1 VRIVLDTNVLVAA
14 FISRGICSELLEH
27 CVQTHEL
34 ITSLFILNEFSGKM
48 TTKFKFTHDDSNAAI
63 NLLRT
68 KMLIVEPVQLDS
80 RISRD
85 EDDDNILAT
94 AIAGNC
100 DCIITGDIDLLVL
113 RNFNG
118 IAIIKP
124 ADFSAYEKL

>member
-1 VRIVLDTNVLVAA
+1 VRIVLDTNVLIAA
-14 FISRGICSELLEH
+14 FISRGTCSELLEH
-27 CVQTHEL
+27 CAQAHEL
-34 ITSLFILNEFSGKM
+34 ITSLFILNEFRGKLI
-48 TTKFKFTHDDSNAAI
+48 TKFKFTLEDSNAAI
-63 NLLRT
+63 SLLQT

-100 DCIITGDIDLLVL
+100 DCIITGDNDLLVL
-113 RNFNG
+113 KNFNG

-124 ADFSAYEKL
+124 ADFSGYEKL

>member
-34 ITSLFILNEFSGKM
+34 ITSLFILNEYRGKM
-48 TTKFKFTHDDSNAAI
+48 TTKFKFTLDDSNAAI

>member
-1 VRIVLDTNVLVAA
+1 MRILLDANVLIAA

-34 ITSLFILNEFSGKM
+34 ITSLFILNEFRGKM
-48 TTKFKFTHDDSNAAI
+48 TTKFKFTLDESNAAI

-100 DCIITGDIDLLVL
+100 DCIITGDKDLLVL
-113 RNFNG
+113 RTFNG

-124 ADFSAYEKL
+124 ADFSVYEKL

>member
-1 VRIVLDTNVLVAA
+1 MRIVLDTNVPVAA

-34 ITSLFILNEFSGKM
+34 ITSLFILNEFRGKM
-48 TTKFKFTHDDSNAAI
+48 TTKFKFTLDDSNAAI

-94 AIAGNC
+94 AIARNC
-100 DCIITGDIDLLVL
+100 DCIINGDNDLLVL